1 MSSEQAEIHDI
12 TAAFEGERPLILG
25 ATFAS
30 EKTNSAYYR
39 FHLGEYKLNDI
50 NFKRTGKLH
59 YDDGGT
65 YRAEYESLT
74 KSADKHILT
83 GKVNNEEL
91 PKEAGRQAILIFD
104 EKTQNWTLELL
115 DKTIAFKHQ
124 DQSELPSP
132 QDRNSPQHD
141 SNYRQIAEAFDREM
155 DNLDSSDD
163 EDEVVKAGENNLI
176 KKEDVPIENGDE
188 FKDVYIEDELEE
200 VEHPFRANELR
211 QRDRTSGEEDEDDST
226 LSAGSTSSDESA
238 SDDSDDDSE
247 EDLAN
252 ILAEVLENESKINH
266 KNKEETGIKEK
277 SSSRTT
283 GNKSVN
289 QRVIENAKRSESSKN
304 SGKPREGPISL
315 GSYLGEDDENNQ
327 ADDGNSSSA
336 SSSSLSSAED

>member
-25 ATFAS
+25 ATFAN

-39 FHLGEYKLNDI
+39 FHRMVGEYKLNEI

-91 PKEAGRQAILIFD
+91 PKEAGRQALLIFD

-115 DKTIAFKHQ
+115 DKTITFKHQ

-163 EDEVVKAGENNLI
+163 EDNPI

-200 VEHPFRANELR
+200 VEHPFRADELR
-211 QRDRTSGEEDEDDST
+211 QRDRTSGEEDDDDST
-226 LSAGSTSSDESA
+226 LSAGATGTSSEESA

-252 ILAEVLENESKINH
+252 MLIKDLENESKVNH
-266 KNKEETGIKEK
+266 QDKEETGIKEK
-277 SSSRTT
+277 SSGRTT

-289 QRVIENAKRSESSKN
+289 QRVIENAKRFEGSKN
-304 SGKPREGPISL
+304 SGKPRGGPISL
-315 GSYLGEDDENNQ
+315 GSYLGEEDENNQ
-327 ADDGNSSSA
+327 ADDGNSSSG
-336 SSSSLSSAED
+336 SSSSLSSTED